1 MTIKLLA
8 SLALAV
14 VFAVVGFGAGYLYFY
29 QAGYDPPPAPDVPFD
44 RLTSPKVLA
53 SPLVETSPASTTP
66 GLFLVDALHMNAF
79 AENEIVP
86 LRSRVADRGY
96 DVEFVGNF
104 GPREEAD
111 RLLDLEDKLRR
122 ADSFLVI
129 SPRASYSAAEVDLVE
144 VFVRKGGKLLLIADP
159 TRQHVINSLA
169 ERFGLNF
176 QPDYLYNQIDHDL
189 NFQNIFVREF
199 QPDELTAGLDA
210 IVLYTAGSIRS
221 SGPGLA
227 FTDGDTR
234 SSIVEAMGALHPIA
248 WGDNRNV
255 VAIADLTFLIPPHNS
270 LLDNDRLVSNLA
282 DYFTEGSRE
291 FDLADFPNFFTGGP
305 KFGLGNGVDIL
316 LGQPTLLNSG
326 TQLKNG
332 LSEFGI
338 TSDIRGV
345 EDLSRDTVFLGL
357 HSDAQQVGRYLQA
370 AGIRVDETLGT
381 PFSVDLD
388 LEGTALTVLDRAQD
402 RHVLIILADNAETL
416 SGAVDRLLTGE
427 FRNDLVSNLT
437 GVSR

>member
-8 SLALAV
+8 SLALVV
-14 VFAVVGFGAGYLYFY
+14 VFAVVGFGGWYLYFY
-29 QAGYDPPPAPDVPFD
+29 QAGYNPPPAPDVPFD
-44 RLTSPKVLA
+44 QLSSPKVLA
-53 SPLVETSPASTTP
+53 GPLVETSSASTKP

-104 GPREEAD
+104 GPQEEAD

-144 VFVRKGGKLLLIADP
+144 RFVRKGGKLLLIADP

-176 QPDYLYNQIDHDL
+176 QPDYLYNQIEHDL

-291 FDLADFPNFFTGGP
+291 FDLADFPHFFTRGP

-338 TSDIRGV
+338 TSDIGGV

-402 RHVLIILADNAETL
+402 RRVLIILADNPETL

-427 FRNDLVSNLT
+427 FRNDLVSDLT